1 MSEKHEYTA
10 YRGGRTSKGRLGAAM
25 AVAST
30 LSVVALVSFFSVG
43 MVGAAMGV
51 GFGGFVANFDS
62 VNATSGGEIFP
73 VLADQ
78 AACDNA
84 PQLQAA
90 LDGTAEL
97 DDGVE
102 FFKDLPLPTGFG
114 DADFARVSIV
124 ASAGANPI
132 QVEGLD
138 LRLTALEA
146 DSLTLEDAD
155 VREYGP
161 SDYDDGS
168 AGVAVDGSYIDTSN
182 GFHVDSPDGPTVYNN
197 SDDRVTNPDTG
208 VQSTTEFGINA
219 SGGFSLE
226 NGTAAAHMV
235 TFGSINLRDLDLF
248 VQILDESANDDT
260 AANGSLARVVNPT
273 ERTCEALAD
282 RSTAGDVR
290 TNGTSSGGTKL
301 VG

>member
-1 MSEKHEYTA
+1 
-10 YRGGRTSKGRLGAAM
+10 
-25 AVAST
+25 
-30 LSVVALVSFFSVG
+30 
-43 MVGAAMGV
+43 MGV

-62 VNATSGGEIFP
+62 VNADSGGEIFP

-78 AACDNA
+78 AACDSA

-90 LDGTAEL
+90 LDGTTEL
-97 DDGVE
+97 DGGVE
-102 FFKDLPLPTGFG
+102 FFKDLPLPGGFG
-114 DADFARVSIV
+114 NADLARVSIV

-146 DSLTLEDAD
+146 DSLTLDGAD
-155 VREYGP
+155 IREYGP

-168 AGVAVDGSYIDTSN
+168 AGVDADGSYIDTNN
-182 GFHVDSPDGPTVYNN
+182 GFHVDEADSPTVYNN
-197 SDDRVTNPDTG
+197 SNGRVTNPGTG

-219 SGGFSLE
+219 SGGFALQ

-235 TFGSINLRDLDLF
+235 TFGSISLTDLDLF
-248 VQILDESANDDT
+248 VQILDESANSDT
-260 AANGSLARVVNPT
+260 TANGSLARVVNPT
-273 ERTCEALAD
+273 ERTCEALAE

-290 TNGTSSGGTKL
+290 TNGTSDGGTRL
-301 VG
+301 VP

>member
-10 YRGGRTSKGRLGAAM
+10 YRGGRTSKRRLGAAM

-30 LSVVALVSFFSVG
+30 LSVVALVSFFSIG

-138 LRLTALEA
+138 LRLTALET
-146 DSLTLEDAD
+146 DSLKLEDAD

-161 SDYDDGS
+161 SDYNDGS
-168 AGVAVDGSYIDTSN
+168 AGVDADGSYIETDN
-182 GFHVDSPDGPTVYNN
+182 GFHVDNSDGPTVYNN
-197 SDDRVTNPDTG
+197 SEDRVTNPDTG

-282 RSTAGDVR
+282 RSMAGDVR
-290 TNGTSSGGTKL
+290 TNGTSNGGTKL